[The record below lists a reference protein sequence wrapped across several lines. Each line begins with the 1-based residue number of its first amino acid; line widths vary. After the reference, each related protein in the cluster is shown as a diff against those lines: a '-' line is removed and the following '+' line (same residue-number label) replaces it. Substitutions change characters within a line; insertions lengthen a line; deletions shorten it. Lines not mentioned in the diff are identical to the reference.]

1 MAELFGQSL
10 SFLLVLAG
18 TALCIMEALA
28 PGAHLIVLGV
38 ALLAAGLIGLFVPAA
53 ATPFVLA
60 GLVLGIGLISLYL
73 YRNYDIYQGT
83 GRGQTLDSEDLRGK
97 RGYVLEEVTPRSGRV
112 KLESGG
118 FNPTYGARSISG
130 TIEED
135 TEVMVVDPG
144 GGNILTVEAVDGAD
158 DIDRELDR
166 DRGDTESA

>member
-1 MAELFGQSL
+1 MIEAFGYSL
-10 SFLLVLAG
+10 SFLLVVVG

-38 ALLAAGLIGLFVPAA
+38 ALLVAGLIGLFVPAA

-60 GLVLGIGLISLYL
+60 GLVLGVGLVSLYL
-73 YRNYDIYQGT
+73 YRNYDVYQGT

-97 RGYVLEEVTPRSGRV
+97 RGYVLEDVTPRSGRV

-130 TIEED
+130 TIEYG
-135 TEVMVVDPG
+135 TEVVVVDPG
-144 GGNILTVEAVDGAD
+144 GGNILTVEAVEGAD
-158 DIDRELDR
+158 DIDRELER
-166 DRGDTESA
+166 DSGNTDSA

>member
-1 MAELFGQSL
+1 MVELFGQSL
-10 SFLLVLAG
+10 SFLLVLVG

-53 ATPFVLA
+53 ATPFILA
-60 GLVLGIGLISLYL
+60 ILVLGIGLSALYL

-83 GRGQTLDSEDLRGK
+83 GRGQTRDAEDLRGE
-97 RGYVLEEVTPRSGRV
+97 RGYVVETVTPRSGRV

-118 FNPTYGARSISG
+118 FDPSYGARSISG
-130 TIEED
+130 TIDEGAD
-135 TEVMVVDPG
+135 IVVVDPG
-144 GGNILTVEAVDGAD
+144 GGNILTVEAVNGQD

-166 DRGDTESA
+166 DPTDADSA

>member
-10 SFLLVLAG
+10 SFLLVVAG
-18 TALCIMEALA
+18 TALCVMEALA

-60 GLVLGIGLISLYL
+60 GLVLGVGLVSLYL
-73 YRNYDIYQGT
+73 YRNYELYQGT
-83 GRGQTLDSEDLRGK
+83 GRGQTRDSDDLRGS
-97 RGYVLEEVTPRSGRV
+97 RGYVVEEVTPREGRV

-118 FNPTYGARSISG
+118 FDSSYAARSISG
-130 TIEED
+130 TISEG
-135 TEVMVVDPG
+135 TNVVVVDPG
-144 GGNILTVEAVDGAD
+144 GGNVVTVEAVDGAD

-166 DRGDTESA
+166 DADGA